1 MKKFEEVYTPE
12 QLEALRTTYFIG
24 EGDMY
29 CPIPGGKPTRGN
41 LKIVDL
47 DEEIVLTADDLEKD
61 EDGDFTYIYNK
72 NGNYTWICRS
82 KVPKEVVKILDAVID
97 ESEAAKKE

>member
-61 EDGDFTYIYNK
+61 EDGDFTYIYNED
-72 NGNYTWICRS
+72 GDLTYILRS
-82 KVPKEVVKILDAVID
+82 HMLEEVVKILDAVID
-97 ESEAAKKE
+97 ERESAKKE